1 MLTDALHKS
10 RHRPRMLF
18 VVNTA
23 HFFISHRLPIAV
35 AALKAGLD
43 VHVAAPGDEEEVHLI
58 TSTGCEF
65 HPLTLPRAN
74 EGIFAEAY
82 TWFLIAC
89 LVARTRP
96 NVIHAITIK
105 PVIYGG
111 VAARLLGVGS
121 VLFSITGLRYRS
133 NCTAEPAIATRIMAW
148 FTKLALSH
156 KNSRVIFQNTSD
168 LEEFVGEGLCSRES
182 AVLIPGSGV
191 DVGTQYRR
199 RTPPTARTRPVVL
212 LAARMVEGK
221 GVREYAAAAK
231 AINTPLPRARFL
243 LAGRVDQNEPRA
255 VPIHEIMT
263 WAQAGWI
270 EWLGLRSD
278 VPALLAEADIACLPS
293 HGGEGVPRFLLEAL
307 AAANAIVTTDV
318 PGCRDLVV
326 NDVNGKLVQP
336 ASASGLQVALS
347 ELIVDAQRTA
357 RMGEMSPKMLSA
369 DHELGSVVRRHLDL
383 YTSLLSTDDADRLR
397 QHLLYSS
404 SAVLPA
410 KSPIQTT
417 SQDGTQ

>member
-1 MLTDALHKS
+1 
-10 RHRPRMLF
+10 
-18 VVNTA
+18 
-23 HFFISHRLPIAV
+23 
-35 AALKAGLD
+35 
-43 VHVAAPGDEEEVHLI
+43 
-58 TSTGCEF
+58 
-65 HPLTLPRAN
+65 
-74 EGIFAEAY
+74 
-82 TWFLIAC
+82 
-89 LVARTRP
+89 
-96 NVIHAITIK
+96 
-105 PVIYGG
+105 
-111 VAARLLGVGS
+111 
-121 VLFSITGLRYRS
+121 
-133 NCTAEPAIATRIMAW
+133 MAW

-168 LEEFVGEGLCSRES
+168 LEAFVGEGLCGLES

-243 LAGRVDQNEPRA
+243 LAGRVDQNEPGA
-255 VPIHEIMT
+255 VPIHEIIT

-318 PGCRDLVV
+318 PGCRDLVI

-336 ASASGLQVALS
+336 ASASGLHAALS
-347 ELIVDAQRTA
+347 ELIGDAPRTA

-383 YTSLLSTDDADRLR
+383 YTSLLSTDDANRLR
-397 QHLLYSS
+397 QHLLYDIEDVVVAGLSE
-404 SAVLPA
+404 
-410 KSPIQTT
+410 I
-417 SQDGTQ
+417 GH